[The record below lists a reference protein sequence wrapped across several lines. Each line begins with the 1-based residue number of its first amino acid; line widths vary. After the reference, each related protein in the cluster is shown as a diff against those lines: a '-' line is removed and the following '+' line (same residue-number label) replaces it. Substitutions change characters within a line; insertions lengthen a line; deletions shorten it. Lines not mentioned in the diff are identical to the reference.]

1 MYAATINF
9 QTRIKSDGV
18 RFPLV
23 EFNPNVPG
31 VSKVEIEAPN
41 GHEIHGTIHL
51 TSVASPNDARAR
63 AAEVHRVALD
73 RIVFNHG
80 IAIENPRRTSEQYS
94 PPGAVDA
101 LSEVG
106 TRVVV
111 VLGIDPAQLKDE
123 LERPSPSGEDTYR
136 LFRSARQSLSPVEE
150 FMHLYHILLML
161 CNDDQAAVDAFI
173 KSQDPSV
180 RETLQPPIKRPS
192 KARPHVV
199 METVYTRLRNE
210 LGHKRARVNVEDTK
224 REMGHWLPG
233 LIALTQRAIIRHG

>member
-1 MYAATINF
+1 MMYTATINF

-18 RFPLV
+18 RFPPV

-31 VSKVEIEAPN
+31 VGKVEIEAPN

-51 TSVASPNDARAR
+51 TAVASPNEARAL
-63 AAEVHRVALD
+63 AAEVHRAALD

-80 IAIENPRRTSEQYS
+80 IAIENPRRTGEQYS

-101 LSEVG
+101 FADVG
-106 TRVVV
+106 TRLGV

-123 LERPSPSGEDTYR
+123 LELRSPPGEANYG

-150 FMHLYHILLML
+150 FIHLYHILLML
-161 CNDDQAAVDAFI
+161 CNQQYQDEKQSRVEDLI
-173 KSQDPSV
+173 KSEDPNV
-180 RETLQPPIKRPS
+180 PETPDPRKP
-192 KARPHVV
+192 KV

-210 LGHKRARVNVEDTK
+210 LGHKRAGVNLEDTK

-233 LIALTQRAIIRHG
+233 LIALTQRAIISHS

>member
-1 MYAATINF
+1 MMYTATINF

-31 VSKVEIEAPN
+31 VSKAEIEAPN

-51 TSVASPNDARAR
+51 TAVASLNEARAL

-101 LSEVG
+101 FSDVG
-106 TRVVV
+106 TRVGV

-123 LERPSPSGEDTYR
+123 LERPSPPGEGNYG
-136 LFRSARQSLSPVEE
+136 LFRSARQSLGHVEE

-161 CNDDQAAVDAFI
+161 CNQQYQEEKQKRVEDFI
-173 KSQDPSV
+173 KNQDPNV
-180 RETLQPPIKRPS
+180 QQKPDPRDPK
-192 KARPHVV
+192 V
-199 METVYTRLRNE
+199 METVYTRLRNK
-210 LGHKRARVNVEDTK
+210 LGHKRAGVNLEDTK

-233 LIALTQRAIIRHG
+233 LIALTQRAIISHG

>member
-1 MYAATINF
+1 MYTATINF

-31 VSKVEIEAPN
+31 VTRVEIVAPN

-51 TSVASPNDARAR
+51 IAVASPHETREL
-63 AAEVHRVALD
+63 AAEVHRATLD

-80 IAIENPRRTSEQYS
+80 IAIENPRRTGEQYL

-101 LSEVG
+101 FSDVGLRLS
-106 TRVVV
+106 V

-123 LERPSPSGEDTYR
+123 LERPSPPGEGNYG

-150 FMHLYHILLML
+150 FMHLYHILLMF
-161 CNDDQAAVDAFI
+161 CNDKQPEVDRFIEGQEPAV
-173 KSQDPSV
+173 Q
-180 RETLQPPIKRPS
+180 
-192 KARPHVV
+192 KALSPHTGK

-210 LGHKRARVNVEDTK
+210 FGHPRAGAALDKTKSEMTTHLGGLMALTKRAIEQ
-224 REMGHWLPG
+224 H
-233 LIALTQRAIIRHG
+233 A